1 MKPIEVN
8 IPQPVAKPRRA
19 PLLKRLTPLGWVA
32 VVVLGLF
39 FCAAGALIAR
49 TIYYN
54 SLNFDDVPTPTRFTP
69 APPTPTPTSLYP
81 TATPTPE
88 GWTVRVHPVTE
99 EEYLIPPPEDG
110 AAIWEAFDA
119 VVSCYCIEDA
129 PDDVVLEEFDR
140 DAVLAT
146 LARLAAPHIADHCH
160 AHQVVALTHL
170 GPEDYVYCTDHST
183 CYLSRAKLGYL
194 GDIIYNEE
202 ACRGAAP
209 CVFRPA
215 EGQQVDQ
222 HPCEIFSGTILYQEE
237 SGKWILSDLE
247 IRPFQCPE

>member
-1 MKPIEVN
+1 
-8 IPQPVAKPRRA
+8 
-19 PLLKRLTPLGWVA
+19 
-32 VVVLGLF
+32 
-39 FCAAGALIAR
+39 
-49 TIYYN
+49 
-54 SLNFDDVPTPTRFTP
+54 VPTPTRFTP

-88 GWTVRVHPVTE
+88 GWMVRVHPVTE
-99 EEYLIPPPEDG
+99 EEYLIPPPEDE
-110 AAIWEAFDA
+110 AVIREAFDA
-119 VVSCYCIEDA
+119 VLSCYCIEDA

-146 LARLAAPHIADHCH
+146 VHRLAAPHIADHCR

-194 GDIIYNEE
+194 GDIIYDVE
-202 ACRGAAP
+202 ACSSLGEAP
-209 CVFRPA
+209 PCLFRPA
-215 EGQQVDQ
+215 EGQEVDRN
-222 HPCEIFSGTILYQEE
+222 PCTGFTATLEHKEE

-247 IRPFQCPE
+247 FAPFDCPDSSS